1 VFLLF
6 GFRTKVYP
14 LGWVAM
20 VCQVCGQ
27 HGSGLLVK
35 EVTKFTLFF
44 VPLFPVR
51 TKHVLECGN
60 CRSAVKLSNGE
71 ARRLLDAG
79 ASPVA

>member
-1 VFLLF
+1 MFLLF
-6 GFRTKVYP
+6 GFRTKVHP

-27 HGSGLLVK
+27 HGSGLLIK

-60 CRSAVKLSNGE
+60 CRSHLKVSSGE
-71 ARRLLDAG
+71 ARSLTGAG
-79 ASPVA
+79 FRPVS

>member
-1 VFLLF
+1 MFLLF
-6 GFRTKVYP
+6 GFRTKVHP

-27 HGSGLLVK
+27 HGSGLLMK

-51 TKHVLECGN
+51 SKHVLECGN
-60 CRSAVKLSNGE
+60 CRSAVKVSSAEAHQMLS
-71 ARRLLDAG
+71 AG
-79 ASPVA
+79 ARPVS